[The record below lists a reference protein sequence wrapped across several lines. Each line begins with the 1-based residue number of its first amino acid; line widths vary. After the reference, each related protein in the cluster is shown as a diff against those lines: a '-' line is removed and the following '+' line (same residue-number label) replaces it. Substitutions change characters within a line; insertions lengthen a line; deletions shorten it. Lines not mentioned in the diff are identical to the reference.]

1 MFFDDNHLRKVAD
14 NLSSTKPEKVKKKNR
29 KNKFYF

>member
-14 NLSSTKPEKVKKKNR
+14 NLSSTKPEKVKKKIE
-29 KNKFYF
+29 K